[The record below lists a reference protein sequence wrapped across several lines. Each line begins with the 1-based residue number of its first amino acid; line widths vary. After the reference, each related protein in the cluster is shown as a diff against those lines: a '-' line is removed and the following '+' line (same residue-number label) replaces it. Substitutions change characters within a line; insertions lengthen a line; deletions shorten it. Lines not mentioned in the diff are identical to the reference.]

1 MCRLPMPTPAT
12 LMSQVGSW
20 PPPLGGLTERFLVLI
35 MTAHRPLLL
44 CARSGITNVLVD
56 KGAGQA
62 SNGACAVVWVTQ
74 NQQGVYRSTDGR
86 WPQHHQGHSWPGLC
100 HAATKA

>member
-1 MCRLPMPTPAT
+1 
-12 LMSQVGSW
+12 
-20 PPPLGGLTERFLVLI
+20 
-35 MTAHRPLLL
+35 MTVHRPLLL

-56 KGAGQA
+56 KSAGQA

-86 WPQHHQGHSWPGLC
+86 WPQRKGHSWPGPC
-100 HAATKA
+100 YAARKA